1 MASPRLSRF
10 TAQAFDATVYE
21 RANEL
26 REVGAGMMLW
36 PNATRVLKELGLL
49 ERVAALSGPNQHFLV
64 RSSAGTIL
72 MDIGLGHFEVPA
84 LCTRRSDLLDALI
97 SALPTERVR
106 LGHDFGYLERQKSSV
121 GIHFSNGVSVEHDFL
136 IGADGIRS
144 RVRSQLLGVHEPIYP
159 RLHRLAGIGASERL
173 CPGGAN
179 SETWGRG
186 KRFGILNTGADRFTW
201 YATANTD
208 PDHVD
213 SREGRQRELL
223 RMFAGWHEPV
233 ESLIAGTDE
242 GAILKNGAYDL
253 PPLKRW
259 GHGRVM
265 LLGDAAHPCTPNLG
279 LGGCMAL
286 EDALV
291 LANSFCKEAT
301 PELALRRYES
311 LRRRRT
317 RHVQQRSLL
326 MGSIGQWENRLVT
339 GGRQMVTRILPA
351 TIFERNLRRVY
362 SYAALGPY
370 WWAQRSWP
378 LYLSWPKTNPRK
390 EYSIH
395 SGARSQFMSENPG
408 CCLPLRTITRSMHQS
423 PPAPSGNR
431 RPRTLSSLSKPRK

>member
-1 MASPRLSRF
+1 MGHSRF
-10 TAQAFDATVYE
+10 NIGIVGGGIGGVAAAVALHRAGIDVTVYE

-36 PNATRVLKELGLL
+36 PNATRVLQDLGLL

-72 MDIGLGHFEVPA
+72 MDIGLGRFDVPA

-97 SALPTERVR
+97 SALPAERVR
-106 LGHDFGYLERQKSSV
+106 LGHDFGYFERQKSSV

-144 RVRSQLLGVHEPIYP
+144 RVRSQLLGVHEPIYRGYTVWRGLA
-159 RLHRLAGIGASERL
+159 RLTGSV
-173 CPGGAN
+173 PGGSN

-213 SREGRQRELL
+213 SPEGRQRELL

-233 ESLIAGTDE
+233 EGLIAATE
-242 GAILKNGAYDL
+242 EVLKNGAYDL
-253 PPLKRW
+253 APLKRW
-259 GHGRVM
+259 GRGRVM

-291 LANSFCKEAT
+291 LAKSFRREAT

-311 LRRRRT
+311 LRRWRT

-326 MGSIGQWENRLVT
+326 MGNIGQWENRLVT
-339 GGRQMVTRILPA
+339 GGRQIVTSMLPA
-351 TIFERNLRRVY
+351 RIFERNLRRVY
-362 SYAALGPY
+362 SYAA
-370 WWAQRSWP
+370 
-378 LYLSWPKTNPRK
+378 
-390 EYSIH
+390 
-395 SGARSQFMSENPG
+395 
-408 CCLPLRTITRSMHQS
+408 
-423 PPAPSGNR
+423 
-431 RPRTLSSLSKPRK
+431 

>member
-1 MASPRLSRF
+1 MGHSKFNIGIIGGGIGGVAAAVALHR
-10 TAQAFDATVYE
+10 AGIQATVYE
-21 RANEL
+21 RGTEL

-49 ERVAALSGPNQHFLV
+49 DRIAASSGPNEHFLV
-64 RSSAGTIL
+64 RSRTGRIL
-72 MDIGLGHFEVPA
+72 MDIGLGHFDVPA
-84 LCTRRSDLLDALI
+84 LCTRRSDLLEALI
-97 SALPTERVR
+97 SGLPAQRLR
-106 LGHDFGYLERQKSSV
+106 LGHDFGYFEGQKSSV
-121 GIHFSNGVSVEHDFL
+121 GIRFSNGISMEHDLL

-144 RVRSQLLGVHEPIYP
+144 RVRSQLLGTHDPIFRGYTIWRGLA
-159 RLHRLAGIGASERL
+159 RLTGAVAKGS
-173 CPGGAN
+173 N

-186 KRFGILNTGADRFTW
+186 KRFGILSTGGDRFTW

-208 PDHVD
+208 PRHVD
-213 SREGRQRELL
+213 SHEGRQHELL
-223 RMFAGWHEPV
+223 QMFAGWHEPV
-233 ESLIAGTDE
+233 EGLIAATEE

-291 LANSFCKEAT
+291 LAKSFVKEAT

-317 RHVQQRSLL
+317 QHVQRRSLL
-326 MGSIGQWENRLVT
+326 MGNVGQWENLLVT
-339 GGRQMVTRILPA
+339 GGRQMVTSILPA

-362 SYAALGPY
+362 SYAA
-370 WWAQRSWP
+370 
-378 LYLSWPKTNPRK
+378 
-390 EYSIH
+390 
-395 SGARSQFMSENPG
+395 
-408 CCLPLRTITRSMHQS
+408 
-423 PPAPSGNR
+423 
-431 RPRTLSSLSKPRK
+431 

>member
-1 MASPRLSRF
+1 MDHFKFNIGIVGGGIGGVAAAVALHR
-10 TAQAFDATVYE
+10 AGIHATVYE

-36 PNATRVLKELGLL
+36 PNATRVLRELGLL
-49 ERVAALSGPNQHFLV
+49 ERVAALSGPNRHFLV
-64 RSSAGTIL
+64 RSSAGRIL
-72 MDIGLGHFEVPA
+72 MNIGLGHFDVPA
-84 LCTRRSDLLDALI
+84 LCTRRSDLLSALI
-97 SALPTERVR
+97 SALPADRLR
-106 LGHDFGYLERQKSSV
+106 LGHEFGCLEQQESSV
-121 GIHFSNGVSVEHDFL
+121 GIHFSNGVSVEHHFL

-144 RVRSQLLGVHEPIYP
+144 RVRSQSLGVHEPIYRGYTVWRGMA
-159 RLHRLAGIGASERL
+159 RLIGSVSS
-173 CPGGAN
+173 GSN

-201 YATANTD
+201 YATANTG

-213 SREGRQRELL
+213 SPEGRQRELL

-233 ESLIAGTDE
+233 ESLIAGTEE

-291 LANSFCKEAT
+291 LAKSFCREAT

-326 MGSIGQWENRLVT
+326 MGHIGQWENLLVAA
-339 GGRQMVTRILPA
+339 GRQVMTGLLPA
-351 TIFERNLRRVY
+351 KIFERNLRKVY
-362 SYAALGPY
+362 SYAA
-370 WWAQRSWP
+370 
-378 LYLSWPKTNPRK
+378 
-390 EYSIH
+390 
-395 SGARSQFMSENPG
+395 
-408 CCLPLRTITRSMHQS
+408 
-423 PPAPSGNR
+423 
-431 RPRTLSSLSKPRK
+431 

>member
-1 MASPRLSRF
+1 MGNFQFNIGIIGGGIGGVAAAVALHR
-10 TAQAFDATVYE
+10 AGIDATVYE

-49 ERVAALSGPNQHFLV
+49 ERVVALSGPNHRFLV
-64 RSSAGTIL
+64 RSSTGSIL
-72 MDIGLGHFEVPA
+72 LNIGLGHFDVPA

-97 SALPTERVR
+97 SALPADRVR
-106 LGHDFGYLERQKSSV
+106 LGHDFGHLERQSSSV
-121 GIHFSNGVSVEHDFL
+121 GIHFSNGVSAEHDFL

-144 RVRSQLLGVHEPIYP
+144 RVRSQSLGVHETIYRGYTVWRGLA
-159 RLHRLAGIGASERL
+159 RLRGSVPDGS
-173 CPGGAN
+173 N

-186 KRFGILNTGADRFTW
+186 KRFGILHTGADRFTW
-201 YATANTD
+201 YAAANTD

-213 SREGRQRELL
+213 STEGRRRELL
-223 RMFAGWHEPV
+223 RMFAGWHAPV
-233 ESLIAGTDE
+233 ESLIAATEE

-253 PPLKRW
+253 PPLRRW

-291 LANSFCKEAT
+291 LAKSFCKEAT

-326 MGSIGQWENRLVT
+326 MGHIGQWENLLIAA
-339 GGRQMVTRILPA
+339 GRQVMTGMLPA
-351 TIFERNLRRVY
+351 RIFERNLRKIY
-362 SYAALGPY
+362 SYAA
-370 WWAQRSWP
+370 
-378 LYLSWPKTNPRK
+378 
-390 EYSIH
+390 
-395 SGARSQFMSENPG
+395 
-408 CCLPLRTITRSMHQS
+408 
-423 PPAPSGNR
+423 
-431 RPRTLSSLSKPRK
+431 